1 MFNVTFHHW
10 WIDIV
15 YFSQVSQ
22 TGKRIQQLLEQIT
35 AAKLTKAAFV
45 LILASVGMKASERI
59 VNQVS
64 ERIPQRYRLRVKQSL
79 PVWRAIILVIAS
91 VTLLNL
97 FVDFSSNSV
106 FALTG
111 SAAVA
116 VGFAFKDYAS
126 SVIAGIVALFEAPYR
141 VGDRIDIDGQY
152 GEVVDYGF
160 RGIRIKTLQDEIVT
174 IPHNKLWTHT
184 VANANNGRLEAQV
197 VTDFYLAH
205 GVDIQRV
212 IDILTQA
219 AYTSKYSQVSLP
231 VVVSVEEK
239 PWGTAFQLKSY
250 VMDVREETSY
260 KTDLIKRAK
269 QAFYQAGF
277 TYPGLP
283 VQE

>member
-35 AAKLTKAAFV
+35 AAKLTKAAFI

-79 PVWRAIILVIAS
+79 PVWRAIILVVAS

-174 IPHNKLWTHT
+174 IPHNKLWTNT

>member
-35 AAKLTKAAFV
+35 AAKLTKAAFI

-174 IPHNKLWTHT
+174 IPHNKIWTHT
-184 VANANNGRLEAQV
+184 VANANNGHLEAQV